1 MSGDGGDPDLG
12 GIDLRTI
19 STSIDTHPHQTSQ
32 KRALTDIAY
41 FPSIDTGV
49 DRVREGDYSIGSW
62 ADDHHHESYAVE
74 TEIHEPGVDEPHEDS
89 VEKDRIQFSK
99 IYNIM
104 RQLLLSRGDT
114 SADHVR
120 YTSSI
125 PPYIYVILREEPY
138 GPHSLNNS
146 SSNKTVLHLLKMI
159 SSAAPVAKAAVCHS
173 TFGSLHFRDSRN
185 IKKMTSSWES
195 ASLP

>member
-1 MSGDGGDPDLG
+1 MTRVLFWLVESVCSVTSINRVIFSFFWFIQENRVVISQILIQFCNSLHSSLWERSFYLRDRLYLSFDLVFLG
-12 GIDLRTI
+12 TDLYNGITI
-19 STSIDTHPHQTSQ
+19 SVINLYVSQ
-32 KRALTDIAY
+32 
-41 FPSIDTGV
+41 S
-49 DRVREGDYSIGSW
+49 
-62 ADDHHHESYAVE
+62 
-74 TEIHEPGVDEPHEDS
+74 
-89 VEKDRIQFSK
+89 
-99 IYNIM
+99 M
-104 RQLLLSRGDT
+104 
-114 SADHVR
+114 ADHVR
-120 YTSSI
+120 YISSI

-195 ASLP
+195 ASLPWWHGKDFFDQLQPLFQICL